1 LYFSDDSVSIPL
13 QQVMISVITGTR
25 TPETLSESQ
34 KAALIRLLGDEDPA
48 VYQVVR
54 DRILSCGLAAVAWLR
69 PHTLSREPV
78 LRRHVQDIIRL
89 LNRETADDEFLAFC
103 LTEGNDL
110 NLEQGAW
117 MLARTRYPEI
127 NVEAYQALFDSFA
140 GDLLERVDLRA
151 DAGEILS
158 AFNQYIF
165 GVLRFRGNEE
175 NYYDPENSY
184 LNRVVDRRTGN
195 PINLCLVYLMLARRL
210 RLPMTGIGLPEHF
223 ICRYQSS
230 IEEFYVDVFNR
241 GKLWTKANCIQY
253 LVTRNYPVQD
263 EHLAP
268 VSSRRMLA
276 RICANLQQV
285 YQQQGLTGEAIRVQR
300 YQIALTK

>member
-1 LYFSDDSVSIPL
+1 
-13 QQVMISVITGTR
+13 MISVATGTR
-25 TPETLSESQ
+25 PSETLSESQ
-34 KAALIRLLGDEDPA
+34 KAALVRLLGDEDPA

-54 DRILSCGLAAVAWLR
+54 ERILSCGQAAIPWLR
-69 PHTLSREPV
+69 PHLLNGEPV
-78 LRRHVQDIIRL
+78 LRRHAQDIIRH
-89 LNRETADDEFLAFC
+89 LNRQTADDEFLAFC

-127 NVEAYQALFDSFA
+127 NVEAYQALFDNFA

-151 DAGEILS
+151 DAGEILP

-165 GVLRFRGNEE
+165 GVLRFRGNGE

-210 RLPMTGIGLPEHF
+210 RLPMAGIGLPEHF

-253 LVTRNYPVQD
+253 LVSRNYPVQD

-285 YQQQGLTGEAIRVQR
+285 YQQQGLPEEATRVQR

>member
-1 LYFSDDSVSIPL
+1 
-13 QQVMISVITGTR
+13 MISVAIGTR
-25 TPETLSESQ
+25 SPETLSESQ
-34 KAALIRLLGDEDPA
+34 KAALIRLLGDEDSA

-54 DRILSCGLAAVAWLR
+54 ERILSCGHAAIPWLR
-69 PHTLSREPV
+69 PHLLSSDPV
-78 LRRHVQDIIRL
+78 LRRHAQDIIRH
-89 LNRETADDEFLAFC
+89 LNRQTADDEFLAFC

-127 NVEAYQALFDSFA
+127 NVEAYQALFDNFA

-151 DAGEILS
+151 DAGEILP

-165 GVLRFRGNEE
+165 GVLRFRGNGE

-210 RLPMTGIGLPEHF
+210 RLPMAGIGLPEHF

-253 LVTRNYPVQD
+253 LVSRNYPVQD

-285 YQQQGLTGEAIRVQR
+285 YQQQGLPEEATRVQR
-300 YQIALTK
+300 YQIALAK